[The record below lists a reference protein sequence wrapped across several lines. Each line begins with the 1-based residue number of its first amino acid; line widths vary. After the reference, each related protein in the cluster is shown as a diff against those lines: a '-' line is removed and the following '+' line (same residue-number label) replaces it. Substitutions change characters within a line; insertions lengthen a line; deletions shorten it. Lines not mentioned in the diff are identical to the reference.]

1 MRQIDFERIFVYFDF
16 CVENHLFLGH
26 FSEPIFYLKNQA
38 DFALLCKNMTFLAF
52 FVNTSHILLYKYVEF
67 NDENYENP
75 AQKRKKMPH
84 VQLRSIKKSEASYL
98 TPILCFGLC
107 SDYPVQPFKLN
118 LSQKTAFICHLRQ
131 TTKASKLKRRFYYRY
146 QEMSHFR

>member
-1 MRQIDFERIFVYFDF
+1 
-16 CVENHLFLGH
+16 
-26 FSEPIFYLKNQA
+26 
-38 DFALLCKNMTFLAF
+38 MTFLAF

-75 AQKRKKMPH
+75 AQKRKKTPH

-98 TPILCFGLC
+98 TPILCFGLR

-118 LSQKTAFICHLRQ
+118 LSQKNSVHLPLKADYKGIKTQKKILLSLSRNVAFQ
-131 TTKASKLKRRFYYRY
+131 VN
-146 QEMSHFR
+146 